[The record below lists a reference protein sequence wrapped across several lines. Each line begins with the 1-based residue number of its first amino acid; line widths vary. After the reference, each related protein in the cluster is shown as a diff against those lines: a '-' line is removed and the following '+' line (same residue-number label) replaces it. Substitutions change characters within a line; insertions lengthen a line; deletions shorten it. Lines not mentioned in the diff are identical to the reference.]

1 MEGNNRTLAVVAGV
15 PIRQSDVE
23 EAILAMGARGRNY
36 DNPQGRAAVLDQL
49 INQRLFLADAK
60 KTMLEYDPAFKQ
72 QLAKVKDDLLFQFAV
87 SRALERV
94 NVTEEEIR
102 AFYDA
107 NPDQFA
113 GQKQVTASHI
123 LVEDRAQAEE
133 LLKKIQSGEL
143 AFEDAARQFSTCPS
157 AANGGS
163 LGEFGRGQMVPEFD
177 EACFSM
183 EPGELRGPVQTQ
195 FGYHLIR
202 LDGVKDG
209 QPVPFDQAR
218 EAIREHLLAE
228 KGQKAFQT
236 RVNQLKLMYPVDR

>member
-1 MEGNNRTLAVVAGV
+1 MESNNRTLAMVAGV
-15 PIRQSDVE
+15 PIHQSDVE
-23 EAILAMGARGRNY
+23 ETIQAMGARGRNY
-36 DNPQGRAAVLDQL
+36 DTPQGRAAILDQL
-49 INQRLFLADAK
+49 INQRLFLTDAK
-60 KTMLEYDPAFKQ
+60 KTMLEYDPAFKA

-87 SRALERV
+87 SRVLENVRV
-94 NVTEEEIR
+94 SDEELK

-113 GQKQVTASHI
+113 GQKTVSASHI
-123 LVEDRAQAEE
+123 LVEQEAQAKE
-133 LLKKIQSGEL
+133 LLEKIQSGEMT
-143 AFEDAARQFSTCPS
+143 FEDAASQFSTCPS
-157 AANGGS
+157 SANGGS

-183 EPGELRGPVQTQ
+183 EPGELRGPVKTQ
-195 FGYHLIR
+195 FGYHVIR

-209 QPVPFDQAR
+209 QPVPFAQAK
-218 EAIREHLLAE
+218 EAIREHLMAE